1 MGSIKP
7 IRRHMVQQAE
17 EDYGCYPWDQIKKAH
32 DRIHDGTYPEE
43 PPNEPSDELMRPQ
56 QGEPED

>member
-1 MGSIKP
+1 
-7 IRRHMVQQAE
+7 MVQQAE